1 MFSIK
6 RRPFYFYFLE
16 VETFNYNITGP
27 SWPWSFG
34 S

>member
-6 RRPFYFYFLE
+6 RRPFYFFLE
-16 VETFNYNITGP
+16 VETFNYNIMRP
-27 SWPWSFG
+27 SWPWSYG